1 MATSPKTPNLNN
13 DSEQLKDT
21 PSKELEKKL
30 KIFVN
35 THEISNLSGKL
46 DALSKASGV
55 DTLNKMAAMNS
66 KMDFLNK
73 TSALSVALD
82 HLNKVTALDALT
94 KITAIRDQPN
104 SLKEVASKSFLSFNL
119 CPTRSFESSLKNINY
134 PTSIEDA
141 LARNWKN
148 VGNDLW
154 KSYLKVSSNQF
165 SDNNE

>member
-13 DSEQLKDT
+13 DSEQLKDAL
-21 PSKELEKKL
+21 SKELEKKL

-35 THEISNLSGKL
+35 THEISNLSEKL
-46 DALSKASGV
+46 DALSKASGL
-55 DTLNKMAAMNS
+55 DTLNKIAAMNS

-82 HLNKVTALDALT
+82 HLNKVTALDTLT
-94 KITAIRDQPN
+94 KTAAIKDQPN

-119 CPTRSFESSLKNINY
+119 YPTRSFESSLKSINY

-154 KSYLKVSSNQF
+154 KSHLKVSSNQF